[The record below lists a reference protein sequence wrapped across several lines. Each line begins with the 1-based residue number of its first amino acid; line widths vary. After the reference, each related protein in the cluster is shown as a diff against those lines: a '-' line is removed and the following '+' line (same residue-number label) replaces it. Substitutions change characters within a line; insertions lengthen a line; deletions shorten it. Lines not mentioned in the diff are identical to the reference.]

1 MTHHLETHTA
11 PAAVGWPGRPPEAV
25 QKERSKAMSVNLIDT
40 VESFGIPEDQEQRE
54 RFRIEDKSQAAWAL
68 RKMSRIQA
76 EMDENIMTAQA
87 EIERITG
94 WRDSENEKL
103 ERSVSFFEGLLYEY
117 FMDLR
122 EEDPKLK
129 TMKLPHGS
137 LKMRA
142 QQPQYEYDETQ
153 LLPWAKENLPDAV
166 VVKESVAKTPVK
178 KHIQETGEMV
188 PGVQMVERPEKF
200 SVEVV

>member
-1 MTHHLETHTA
+1 
-11 PAAVGWPGRPPEAV
+11 
-25 QKERSKAMSVNLIDT
+25 MSVNLIDT

-68 RKMSRIQA
+68 RKMSKIRA

-87 EIERITG
+87 EIERIVG
-94 WRDSENEKL
+94 WRDGENEKL
-103 ERSVSFFEGLLYEY
+103 QRSVAFE
-117 FMDLR
+117 D
-122 EEDPKLK
+122 DPKLK

-137 LKMRA
+137 LKMRK
-142 QQPQYEYDETQ
+142 QQPEFQYDETQ
-153 LLPWAKENLPDAV
+153 LLPWAKENLPEAV